1 MQPGQTISSRLRTTN
16 LREKKGKSRGIP
28 ALEKCRTYLGV
39 VFQRKIEKREGK
51 VISKSE
57 TNRPRVLG
65 AGGRLKVQD
74 GTTENTNGEAHL
86 F

>member
-1 MQPGQTISSRLRTTN
+1 M
-16 LREKKGKSRGIP
+16 
-28 ALEKCRTYLGV
+28 TYLGV
-39 VFQRKIEKREGK
+39 VFQRKIEKRKAK

-74 GTTENTNGEAHL
+74 GTTENTNGEDPHSGTHS
-86 F
+86 FNHRIGPRCFHIFQSGKIIPTS